1 MMSATKK
8 VKISHPRASDGGGS
22 ISSFF
27 PKMTTASVAVTEI
40 EHAPPRDS
48 TPGSEGAELQSPA
61 EFNAAS
67 PSPISRQIVPED
79 QDQERGGNEDK
90 NSEKMAEISRLAG
103 PNQTPTK
110 YEKRLISG
118 QHRGFS
124 AAWFKVCIS
133 PQQHNIRSNIAL
145 FHML

>member
-8 VKISHPRASDGGGS
+8 VKTSHPGANDGSAS

-27 PKMTTASVAVTEI
+27 NKVTSPSVAVPGI
-40 EHAPPRDS
+40 EQEPRIDSAPR
-48 TPGSEGAELQSPA
+48 SEGAELQSPA